1 MRKQNDTTKL
11 SAHATDCNR
20 YLNGQGKSPAVQRLA
35 KTQVHTPTDSEPT
48 EQVDPQK
55 SPQEGTKQY
64 SV

>member
-1 MRKQNDTTKL
+1 MQLIVTGILMDRASHRQYRGLRK
-11 SAHATDCNR
+11 HR
-20 YLNGQGKSPAVQRLA
+20 YTHP
-35 KTQVHTPTDSEPT
+35 PTDSEPT